1 MEASNTAALA
11 SQTSSPPALEVEDI
25 SVVYQRSIK
34 ALEGVSL
41 TVPEGEVVAILGANG
56 AGKTTFLRTVSGL
69 LGFHGGAITSGSYR
83 LWGHSAERLAPQS
96 IVRQG
101 VAQVM
106 EGRRILAQMTVEE
119 NLDLGAISVRR
130 RRDTAERKHRM
141 LSLRSWFS
149 PRFTRRRDTAERKH
163 RLLDIT
169 SLRRLITAKRRDTAE
184 RKHRLLE
191 QFPRLGE
198 RRHSVA
204 GYLSGGEQQMLA
216 IARALMSDP
225 RFIILDEPSLGLS
238 PIIAHQI
245 ADIIAE
251 IAADGTTVLLVE
263 QNAAMAL
270 SLCSYA
276 YVFQTGR
283 IAKQGTSEELLE
295 DQYIQELYL
304 GLAGAETA

>member
-1 MEASNTAALA
+1 MEASSTAVLA
-11 SQTSSPPALEVEDI
+11 SQTSSSPALEVEDI

-56 AGKTTFLRTVSGL
+56 AGKTTFLRTISGL
-69 LGFHGGAITSGSYR
+69 LGFHGGAVTSGSYR
-83 LWGHSAERLAPQS
+83 LWGRSAERLAAQS

-119 NLDLGAISVRR
+119 NLDLGAISVRSR
-130 RRDTAERKHRM
+130 RHTAERKH
-141 LSLRSWFS
+141 
-149 PRFTRRRDTAERKH
+149 H
-163 RLLDIT
+163 
-169 SLRRLITAKRRDTAE
+169 
-184 RKHRLLE
+184 LLE
-191 QFPRLGE
+191 QFPWLGE

-245 ADIIAE
+245 ADIISA

-304 GLAGAETA
+304 GFAGAETA

>member
-1 MEASNTAALA
+1 MEAPSTAVLA
-11 SQTSSPPALEVEDI
+11 SQSSVSPALEVEDI

-41 TVPEGEVVAILGANG
+41 TVPVGEVVAILGANG
-56 AGKTTFLRTVSGL
+56 AGKTTFLRTISGL
-69 LGFHGGAITSGSYR
+69 LGFHGGTITSGSYR
-83 LWGHSAERLAPQS
+83 LWGRSAERLAPQS

-119 NLDLGAISVRR
+119 NLDLGAISVR
-130 RRDTAERKHRM
+130 
-141 LSLRSWFS
+141 S
-149 PRFTRRRDTAERKH
+149 
-163 RLLDIT
+163 
-169 SLRRLITAKRRDTAE
+169 RRDTAE

-191 QFPRLGE
+191 QFPWLGE

-216 IARALMSDP
+216 IARALMSNP
-225 RFIILDEPSLGLS
+225 RFIILDEPSLGLA

-251 IAADGTTVLLVE
+251 IATDGTTVLLVE

-270 SLCSYA
+270 SLCGYA
-276 YVFQTGR
+276 YVFQAGR

-304 GLAGAETA
+304 GLAGA

>member
-1 MEASNTAALA
+1 MEASSTAVLA
-11 SQTSSPPALEVEDI
+11 SQTSSSPALEVEDI

-56 AGKTTFLRTVSGL
+56 AGKTTFLRTISGL
-69 LGFHGGAITSGSYR
+69 LGFHGGAVTSGSYR
-83 LWGHSAERLAPQS
+83 LWGRSAERLAAQS

-119 NLDLGAISVRR
+119 NLDLGAISVRSR
-130 RRDTAERKHRM
+130 RH
-141 LSLRSWFS
+141 
-149 PRFTRRRDTAERKH
+149 
-163 RLLDIT
+163 
-169 SLRRLITAKRRDTAE
+169 TAE

-191 QFPRLGE
+191 QFPWLGE

-245 ADIIAE
+245 ADIISA
-251 IAADGTTVLLVE
+251 IAADGATVLLVE

-304 GLAGAETA
+304 GFAGAETA

>member
-1 MEASNTAALA
+1 MEVDAL
-11 SQTSSPPALEVEDI
+11 

-34 ALEGVSL
+34 ALQGVSL
-41 TVPEGEVVAILGANG
+41 AVPQGEVVAILGANG
-56 AGKTTFLRTVSGL
+56 AGKTTFLRTISGL

-83 LWGHSAERLAPQS
+83 LWDRSAEKLAPQS
-96 IVRQG
+96 IVRRG
-101 VAQVM
+101 VSQVM
-106 EGRRILAQMTVEE
+106 EGRRIMAQMTVEE
-119 NLDLGAISVRR
+119 NLDLGAISVRSR
-130 RRDTAERKHRM
+130 RE
-141 LSLRSWFS
+141 
-149 PRFTRRRDTAERKH
+149 
-163 RLLDIT
+163 
-169 SLRRLITAKRRDTAE
+169 TAE

-191 QFPRLGE
+191 QFPWLGE

-216 IARALMSDP
+216 IARALMSNP
-225 RFIILDEPSLGLS
+225 RFIILDEPSLGLA
-238 PIIAHQI
+238 PIIARQI

-276 YVFQTGR
+276 YVFQTGKV
-283 IAKQGTSEELLE
+283 AKQGTAEDLLD

-304 GLAGAETA
+304 GLAGAEAI

>member
-1 MEASNTAALA
+1 MEAPSTATLA
-11 SQTSSPPALEVEDI
+11 SQISISPALEVEDI

-41 TVPEGEVVAILGANG
+41 TVPVGEVVAILGANG
-56 AGKTTFLRTVSGL
+56 AGKTTFLRTISGL
-69 LGFHGGAITSGSYR
+69 LGFHGGTITSGSYR
-83 LWGHSAERLAPQS
+83 LWGRSAERLAPQS

-119 NLDLGAISVRR
+119 NLDLGAISV
-130 RRDTAERKHRM
+130 H
-141 LSLRSWFS
+141 S
-149 PRFTRRRDTAERKH
+149 RRDTAERKH
-163 RLLDIT
+163 RLLP
-169 SLRRLITAKRRDTAE
+169 LRNWCSPRFTRRRDTAE

-251 IAADGTTVLLVE
+251 IAAGGTTVLLVE

-283 IAKQGTSEELLE
+283 IAKQGTSEDLLE